1 MNLDE
6 YKGDARA
13 LMKFIDQHTKWSTFV
28 QLGKVRKDYTVFK
41 VMLDTDNDD
50 TQFQHIKP
58 FFINNGCKIIERKGN
73 RITII
78 VKTTDINKLLAL
90 YKLYEIK

>member
-1 MNLDE
+1 MNLNE

-13 LMKFIDQHTKWSTFV
+13 LMKFIDRHTRWSTFV

-41 VMLDTDNDD
+41 VTLDTDNKD
-50 TQFQHIKP
+50 TQFKAIKP
-58 FFINNGCKIIERKGN
+58 FFINNGCKVIERKSN
-73 RITII
+73 RITIV